1 MFINGRKLTNNP
13 LAFIAKKH
21 NSQGMRIMQSAVN
34 YNKAPFCVKVS
45 LFITRPVVCSKCC
58 AHTTFLCQRTQALL
72 WPAHSSAETKP
83 TAFIKLT
90 QCPPTAPPRPSLASP
105 QPHWESTRD
114 ISYSAKSCRV
124 PRDVP
129 IYCLSDVWRHKP
141 QISTTWN
148 CSLHKKTG
156 FFSSEVWKSILVK
169 LPVSS

>member
-1 MFINGRKLTNNP
+1 
-13 LAFIAKKH
+13 
-21 NSQGMRIMQSAVN
+21 MRIMQSAVN
-34 YNKAPFCVKVS
+34 YIKAPFCVKVS
-45 LFITRPVVCSKCC
+45 LFITLPVVCSKRC
-58 AHTTFLCQRTQALL
+58 AHITFLCQRTQALL

-148 CSLHKKTG
+148 CSLHKKTV
-156 FFSSEVWKSILVK
+156 FFFFRGLEVYFGKTTGVLINNISTAAVYVTQYQFTN
-169 LPVSS
+169 VS